1 MVMPISIKQES
12 LEAKPFYST
21 YKLSINEGITIKAV
35 DKSST
40 ACNAASMSS
49 E

>member
-1 MVMPISIKQES
+1 MVMPISIK
-12 LEAKPFYST
+12 LEYLKAKPIYST
-21 YKLSINEGITIKAV
+21 YKLSIIDGITIKAV
-35 DKSST
+35 DRSST